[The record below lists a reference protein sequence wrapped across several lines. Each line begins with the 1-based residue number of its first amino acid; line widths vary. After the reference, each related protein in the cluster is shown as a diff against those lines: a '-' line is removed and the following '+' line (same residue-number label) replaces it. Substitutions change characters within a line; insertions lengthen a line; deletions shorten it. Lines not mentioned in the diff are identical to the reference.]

1 MDTEGEDILGF
12 NGKYD
17 CGHVVNVISVNGSLI
32 IHDEQISREDN
43 RYCSLA
49 SFSDIDY
56 VELIRIDKALF
67 NIELVKSVLSP
78 N

>member
-1 MDTEGEDILGF
+1 MDEKGEYIHGF
-12 NGKYD
+12 NGKDD

-49 SFSDIDY
+49 SFSDIYY

-67 NIELVKSVLSP
+67 NIELVMSVLSP